1 MGKVKN
7 FLDKP
12 TFTSIQKL
20 IFDKFSEDKS
30 LRKQFYFTGGTAL
43 SAFYLHHRESEDL
56 DFFSESDFVNQITDR
71 FTNQISK
78 TINTE
83 SRFTQIE
90 NTRIYELLKDG
101 KLQMKIDFNYYPYQR
116 LKQGITFQD
125 VAIDSLFDIAT
136 NKLQTIISRTQIKDF
151 VDLFFL
157 LKEFTFWDLVHA
169 VKQKFNLEEDLV
181 LLGSNF
187 LKVEQF
193 DVLPKM
199 LIPLTLNEL
208 QDFFKEQA
216 KKIAKRVIEK

>member
-12 TFTSIQKL
+12 TFTYIQKL
-20 IFDKFSEDKS
+20 IFDEFSKNKS

-56 DFFSESDFVNQITDR
+56 DFFSER
-71 FTNQISK
+71 
-78 TINTE
+78 
-83 SRFTQIE
+83 
-90 NTRIYELLKDG
+90 
-101 KLQMKIDFNYYPYQR
+101 
-116 LKQGITFQD
+116 
-125 VAIDSLFDIAT
+125 
-136 NKLQTIISRTQIKDF
+136 DF

-169 VKQKFNLEEDLV
+169 VKQKFNLDEDIV

-199 LIPLTLNEL
+199 LIPLTLKKL

-216 KKIAKRVIEK
+216 KKIGMRVVK

>member
-7 FLDKP
+7 FLDQP
-12 TFTSIQKL
+12 TLTSIQKL
-20 IFDKFSEDKS
+20 IFDEFSKDKS
-30 LRKQFYFTGGTAL
+30 LGKQFYFTGGTAL

-56 DFFSESDFVNQITDR
+56 DFFSESDLVNQLTDQ
-71 FTNQISK
+71 FINQISK
-78 TINTE
+78 AIDTE
-83 SRFTQIE
+83 PRFTQIE
-90 NTRIYELLKDG
+90 NTRMYELLKDG
-101 KLQMKIDFNYYPYQR
+101 KLQIKIDFNYYPYQR
-116 LKQGITFQD
+116 LKKGITFQS
-125 VAIDSLFDIAT
+125 VEIDSLFDIAT
-136 NKLQTIISRTQIKDF
+136 NKLQTIISRTQVKDF

-169 VKQKFNLEEDLV
+169 VKQKFNLDEDLV

-199 LIPLTLNEL
+199 LIPLTLKEL

-216 KKIAKRVIEK
+216 KKIANRVIEK